1 MSPLCLASL
10 SLGSQPLL
18 PIGTALRELWNSTVK
33 QGGGTPMRI
42 RVKLWPLELQVQVA
56 RILLPFSRHTRV
68 RLEQN
73 LYSAQVGVGV
83 KIDHTIIL

>member
-42 RVKLWPLELQVQVA
+42 RVKLWPLELQVA
-56 RILLPFSRHTRV
+56 RILLPFSRHTHV

-73 LYSAQVGVGV
+73 IYSAQVGVGV
-83 KIDHTIIL
+83 KIDYTIIL